1 MKYLA
6 NDGKTFDSEEA
17 CREYEEN
24 LINYDAVDNA
34 IITLTKDIG
43 VYIPLKKKLEIKRA
57 IIEVLIK

>member
-6 NDGKTFDSEEA
+6 NDGKTFDTEEA
-17 CREYEEN
+17 CRTYEEN

-34 IITLTKDIG
+34 VTTLIKDIG
-43 VYIPLKKKLEIKRA
+43 VYIPLKKKLEIKCA